1 MQGNTCLLFETIT
14 NEKDAVKGENSSKRN
29 VVRTAVYAAILAAT
43 AILCISTG
51 AVDLAKL
58 KTNVAVD
65 MASIA
70 RLVLMTFGV
79 LLEGGNSMFVGNAEG
94 YIRLNLAMPR
104 SIIKTGL
111 DRMTDAIEKHNSK

>member
-1 MQGNTCLLFETIT
+1 M
-14 NEKDAVKGENSSKRN
+14 GENSSKCN

-70 RLVLMTFGV
+70 RFVLMIFGV
-79 LLEGGNSMFVGNAEG
+79 LLEGGNSEG

>member
-1 MQGNTCLLFETIT
+1 MFDGG
-14 NEKDAVKGENSSKRN
+14 AVKGENSSKRN
-29 VVRTAVYAAILAAT
+29 VVRTAVYAAILVAT

-70 RLVLMTFGV
+70 RLVLMLFGV